1 MLEVVYLIFNE
12 GYAATAGRDWT
23 RPSLCE
29 DALRLGRVLS
39 TLAPREAEVWGLL
52 SLMEIQASR
61 LGARVARDGSPIL
74 LGDQDRS
81 RWDRLLI
88 QRGLVALARA
98 ESLGLGPYGLQAAIA
113 ACHARAR
120 TPADTDWVRIAALY
134 ETLARI
140 ACSPVVELN
149 RSVAIGMAFGP
160 QSGLDHLDALGDA
173 LDGYHLHSSVRGDFL
188 AKLGR
193 LDEARTELERAAS
206 LTSNT
211 AERDLLLTRASSL

>member
-1 MLEVVYLIFNE
+1 
-12 GYAATAGRDWT
+12 
-23 RPSLCE
+23 
-29 DALRLGRVLS
+29 
-39 TLAPREAEVWGLL
+39 
-52 SLMEIQASR
+52 MEIQASR
-61 LGARVARDGSPIL
+61 LGARVARDGSPVL

-88 QRGLVALARA
+88 QRGLVGLRRA
-98 ESLGLGPYGLQAAIA
+98 QALGLGPYGVQAAIA
-113 ACHARAR
+113 ACHARAA
-120 TPADTDWVRIAALY
+120 TAADTDWIRIAALY

-173 LDGYHLHSSVRGDFL
+173 LDGYHLHASVRGDFL

-193 LDEARTELERAAS
+193 TGEARAELERAAS
-206 LTSNT
+206 LTANA
-211 AERDLLLTRASSL
+211 AERDLLLARAEALA